1 MLSKIFIGYLKKA
14 IQYLYESK
22 NNNENIWLENY
33 SNNFKINEKFE
44 NILFFN
50 FWLINNIYGFFI
62 LIYNL

>member
-50 FWLINNIYGFFI
+50 FWLVNNIYGYFI
-62 LIYNL
+62 LIL